1 MISGNIT
8 YVIIISD
15 INHDLNIT
23 QGNMTLVMTGNI
35 TSDINPDLDMNT
47 APTQCN
53 RIIMLSSIW
62 VLNIENIW
70 KTDHYNMCV

>member
-1 MISGNIT
+1 
-8 YVIIISD
+8 
-15 INHDLNIT
+15 
-23 QGNMTLVMTGNI
+23 MTGNI

-70 KTDHYNMCV
+70 ETDHYNIWVYNQNQFGETG

>member
-1 MISGNIT
+1 MIISGSIT

-23 QGNMTLVMTGNI
+23 QGNMTGNI

-47 APTQCN
+47 APT
-53 RIIMLSSIW
+53 
-62 VLNIENIW
+62 
-70 KTDHYNMCV
+70 